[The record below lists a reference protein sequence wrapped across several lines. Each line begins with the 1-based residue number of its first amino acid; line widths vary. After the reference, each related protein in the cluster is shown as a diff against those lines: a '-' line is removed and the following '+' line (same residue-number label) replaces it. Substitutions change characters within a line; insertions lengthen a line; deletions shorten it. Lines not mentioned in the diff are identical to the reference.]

1 MSRVVVPVEV
11 LTMTET
17 RYYLLAK
24 CHGMRRFS
32 GIAIYGNL
40 KKRPDF
46 RLVWQKARVS
56 FFSCMEDALRVQH
69 LLQEFY
75 PNTAFMIRGDVRRS
89 PYEYG
94 VN

>member
-1 MSRVVVPVEV
+1 MLPLEV

-32 GIAIYGNL
+32 GIALYGNL

-56 FFSCMEDALRVQH
+56 FFNRLEDAMQVQK
-69 LLQEFY
+69 LLQVLY
-75 PNTAFMIRGDVRRS
+75 PNIIFTIRGDVNRS

-94 VN
+94 IN